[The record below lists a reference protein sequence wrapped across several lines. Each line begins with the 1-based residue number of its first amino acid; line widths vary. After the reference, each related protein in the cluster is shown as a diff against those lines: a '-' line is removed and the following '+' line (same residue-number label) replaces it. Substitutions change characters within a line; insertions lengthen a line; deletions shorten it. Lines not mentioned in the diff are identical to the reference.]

1 MSSNNMEFL
10 DKIKELLGEELN
22 KSGTAFYSNIET
34 LKKGKYL
41 IIGLNPGGD
50 PDKITCTIGQSFQK
64 IYDNKYNAYNEHWL
78 ENGKIHRLQKNLH
91 CLFNYLNEDIEKVCA
106 TNLIYERT
114 RREKQLSLAKLQIYE
129 NILSL
134 TLDLIQ
140 PEIIFTFG
148 KRTTNTLLQLMNIPN
163 PNIEA
168 INSGHGKWAIK
179 FITCYYKDKKI
190 KIVAFPHLSIYTLY
204 TRQPILEIVKK
215 FVNTS

>member
-1 MSSNNMEFL
+1 MEFL
-10 DKIKELLGEELN
+10 DKIRELLGVELN

-50 PDKITCTIGQSFQK
+50 PDKIKGTIGQSFQK
-64 IYDNKYNAYNEHWL
+64 IYAEKYNAYKEDWL

-91 CLFNYLNEDIEKVCA
+91 CLFNYLNEDIRKVCA
-106 TNLIYERT
+106 TNLFYERT

-148 KRTTNTLLQLMNIPN
+148 KRTTNTLLHLMNITN
-163 PNIEA
+163 SNFKVIK
-168 INSGHGKWAIK
+168 SGHGKWEIK
-179 FITCYYKDKKI
+179 FINCNYNGKNV

-204 TRQPILEIVKK
+204 TRQPILEVVKK
-215 FVNTS
+215 FVINS